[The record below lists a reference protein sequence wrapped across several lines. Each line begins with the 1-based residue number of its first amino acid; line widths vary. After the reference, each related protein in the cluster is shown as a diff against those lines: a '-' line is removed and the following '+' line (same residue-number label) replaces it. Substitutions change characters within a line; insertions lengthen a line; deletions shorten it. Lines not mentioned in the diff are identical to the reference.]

1 MNILSLKIEEKSITM
16 SLIEL
21 LIAIFYIFIGIDTA
35 IILNHEFNIFIGI
48 IGFFIT
54 IYLSYYLLYEVAFK
68 VLDYFHKCGRKITK
82 FNKKRMTRGDN
93 KIFGWVILISFIT
106 SLIIG
111 YIYFVINLILGCFL
125 HLIYL
130 YICYG
135 LNICKNKR

>member
-1 MNILSLKIEEKSITM
+1 M

-54 IYLSYYLLYEVAFK
+54 IYLSYYLLFEVASK
-68 VLDYFHKCGRKITK
+68 VLDYFHNCGKKITK
-82 FNKKRMTRGDN
+82 FNKKRMIKGNN

-106 SLIIG
+106 GLIIG
-111 YIYFVINLILGCFL
+111 YIYIPLLGYISFVINLILGCFL

-135 LNICKNKR
+135 LNICKHKR

>member
-1 MNILSLKIEEKSITM
+1 M

-54 IYLSYYLLYEVAFK
+54 IYLSYYLLYGVASK

-82 FNKKRMTRGDN
+82 FNKKRMIKGNN
-93 KIFGWVILISFIT
+93 KIFGWAISIP
-106 SLIIG
+106 
-111 YIYFVINLILGCFL
+111 IYTTPKLKKIV
-125 HLIYL
+125 
-130 YICYG
+130 
-135 LNICKNKR
+135 